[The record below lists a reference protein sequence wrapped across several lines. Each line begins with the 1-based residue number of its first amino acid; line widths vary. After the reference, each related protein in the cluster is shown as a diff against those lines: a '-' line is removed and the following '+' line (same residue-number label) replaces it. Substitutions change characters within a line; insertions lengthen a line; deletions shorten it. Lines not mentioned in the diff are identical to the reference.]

1 MIKICARIW
10 SDGSAPVVSVWD
22 YPLSLSLGPCLRF
35 HRLFPLFAP
44 AFVLQMIIFYS
55 LGVSFACQSVIL
67 LPSLLYTRCIC
78 LAAPSYPGSGLGLEL
93 ESSCPG
99 APSQPP
105 SPTPTPSPS
114 PPPVDS
120 SNPVLRGSAS
130 TWYKESCAR
139 HCILGIV
146 LLCCFCCCCYNK

>member
-78 LAAPSYPGSGLGLEL
+78 PAAPSYPGSGLGARARGRVVLPG
-93 ESSCPG
+93 CPFPTSLSYPHPLPITT
-99 APSQPP
+99 ARRLVRPSVARLP
-105 SPTPTPSPS
+105 
-114 PPPVDS
+114 
-120 SNPVLRGSAS
+120 S
-130 TWYKESCAR
+130 TWYKDSCAR

-146 LLCCFCCCCYNK
+146 LLCCCCSNK